1 MSDGKLSV
9 NGAVTVSDPDAG
21 ESTFNTSSL
30 KFTGSTHAGGQLGAV
45 TINPDGT
52 YTYKVDNSA
61 VQFLKAGQTI
71 VETYTVASADGTATS
86 TITITINGT
95 NDVPKVTNDAKSVT

>member
-1 MSDGKLSV
+1 
-9 NGAVTVSDPDAG
+9 NGAVTISDADSG
-21 ESTFNTSSL
+21 ESTFNTGSL
-30 KFTGSTHAGGQLGAV
+30 KFTGSTHAGGQLGDV

-52 YTYKVDNSA
+52 YTYKVDNAA
-61 VQFLKAGQTI
+61 VQFLKAGQSI

-95 NDVPKVTNDAKSVT
+95 ND